1 MRSRSPNGVR
11 TESNAIE
18 PTTVSDMRQCILRD
32 SPQVALGCRIG
43 LEGR

>member
-18 PTTVSDMRQCILRD
+18 PTTVSDI
-32 SPQVALGCRIG
+32 S
-43 LEGR
+43 GRPGRFWVPGMFRG

>member
-18 PTTVSDMRQCILRD
+18 PTTVSDMRPCILSD
-32 SPQVALGCRIG
+32 SLKWPGCRIG